1 MTNLANYFHTE
12 WAALSLHDWIGM
24 IITVTVFFLMIGV
37 YVYVLDP
44 RRKNELEAQGHIPL
58 DEGHFG
64 KGEKQ

>member
-1 MTNLANYFHTE
+1 MTNLTDYFHTE

-24 IITVTVFFLMIGV
+24 IITVAVFLLMIGA

-44 RRKNELEAQGHIPL
+44 KRKNELEAQRHIPL

-64 KGEKQ
+64 KGEGQ